1 MRDGPTALARH
12 ALGLVDGRKVSYR
25 NHFVCG
31 PGHQDFEEWERMV
44 AIGDAAKFDRRKLF
58 GGDYLFKLTFK
69 GARSVLRE
77 GERLD
82 PEDFPEAAAA

>member
-1 MRDGPTALARH
+1 MSDGPTALARH

-31 PGHQDFEEWERMV
+31 PGHSDFDKWERMV
-44 AIGDAAKFDRRKLF
+44 VIGDARRFGPSPLY
-58 GGDYLFKLTFK
+58 GGDYMFRLTHK

-82 PEDFPEAAAA
+82 PEDFPEAATA